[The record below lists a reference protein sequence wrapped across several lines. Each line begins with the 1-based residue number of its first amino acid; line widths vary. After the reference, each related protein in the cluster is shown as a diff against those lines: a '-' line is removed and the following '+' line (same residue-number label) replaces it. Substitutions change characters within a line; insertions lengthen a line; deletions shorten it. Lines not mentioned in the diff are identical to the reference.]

1 MTPNLTG
8 VDVMPFK
15 SVQWETGF
23 QYDYSSGAHSI
34 TLPTTHYPIP
44 LRYHPL
50 CGTPRRIRWHA
61 CFRRREAMG
70 VRRGAI
76 GIGYENQGF

>member
-23 QYDYSSGAHSI
+23 QYDYSSGAPCLKCQCRAWRSMDDSVNNI
-34 TLPTTHYPIP
+34 
-44 LRYHPL
+44 
-50 CGTPRRIRWHA
+50 
-61 CFRRREAMG
+61 F
-70 VRRGAI
+70 
-76 GIGYENQGF
+76 